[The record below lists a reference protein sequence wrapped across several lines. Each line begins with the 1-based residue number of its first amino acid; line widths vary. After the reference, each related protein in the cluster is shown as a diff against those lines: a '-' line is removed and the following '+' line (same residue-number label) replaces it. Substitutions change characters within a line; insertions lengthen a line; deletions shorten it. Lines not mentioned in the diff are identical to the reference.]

1 MARGARN
8 KQRKAAR
15 RVRREIFE
23 PKVIAQQDAITPDL
37 EQCREN
43 IRQRDE
49 AVKQKIQEAEANK
62 EMGEQDATKVIDEK
76 TKKNK
81 DGNYASWLT
90 GKEVKKLKKI
100 NNKKKTQSKNKKKQ
114 IEKRLKALS
123 NTESGR
129 KAIEA
134 LKQKKLDQATMA
146 KKSEMET
153 M

>member
-1 MARGARN
+1 MGLIS
-8 KQRKAAR
+8 
-15 RVRREIFE
+15 RVSSRTYRTKKTTHKK
-23 PKVIAQQDAITPDL
+23 PT
-37 EQCREN
+37 
-43 IRQRDE
+43 
-49 AVKQKIQEAEANK
+49 
-62 EMGEQDATKVIDEK
+62 EMGEQDASKVIDEK

-100 NNKKKTQSKNKKKQ
+100 KNKKKQ